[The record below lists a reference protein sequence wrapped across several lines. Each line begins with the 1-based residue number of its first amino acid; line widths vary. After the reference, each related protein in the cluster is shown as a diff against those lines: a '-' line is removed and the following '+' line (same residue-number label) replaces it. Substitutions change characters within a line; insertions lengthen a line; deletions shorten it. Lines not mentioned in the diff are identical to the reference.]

1 MRSVKHVT
9 RIGAIRQL
17 KKSETGNG
25 GWRGGPRRKRID
37 SSFIQ
42 VEKRYFIRDVY
53 CTRVPPEERQRAHVH
68 VDTHEYTRH
77 HRARYRLPFYRSRN
91 PIPSTMTMRIPRGGL
106 AATFGVVL
114 MLDLCES
121 SPAWINVSQLN
132 SAVPLVKRV
141 SHDIAN
147 VWSFE
152 LVYIMPNTVRRIIKR
167 VRNSQICRRTKTVR
181 KAENKIF
188 YARYFII
195 S

>member
-17 KKSETGNG
+17 KKANG
-25 GWRGGPRRKRID
+25 KRRLAKRATTKAYRQ
-37 SSFIQ
+37 FIYLGR
-42 VEKRYFIRDVY
+42 EKVFYTRCVLY
-53 CTRVPPEERQRAHVH
+53 TRVPEERKRAHVH
-68 VDTHEYTRH
+68 VDTHEYMRH

-91 PIPSTMTMRIPRGGL
+91 PIPSTTTKRIPHGGL
-106 AATFGVVL
+106 DATFGVVL

-121 SPAWINVSQLN
+121 SPPWINVSQLN

-152 LVYIMPNTVRRIIKR
+152 L
-167 VRNSQICRRTKTVR
+167 Q
-181 KAENKIF
+181 
-188 YARYFII
+188 FISCPI
-195 S
+195 PHVE